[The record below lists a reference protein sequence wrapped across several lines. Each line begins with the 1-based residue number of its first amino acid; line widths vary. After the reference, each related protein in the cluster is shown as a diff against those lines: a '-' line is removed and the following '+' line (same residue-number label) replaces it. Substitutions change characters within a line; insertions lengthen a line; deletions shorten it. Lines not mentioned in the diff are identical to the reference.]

1 MSVIAPK
8 DTPVWVDEHRCK
20 ACNICVSYCPAG
32 VLAMRDDASAVLGK
46 MVEVIEPSACIGCS
60 ECEIHCPDFAIMVA
74 SRTEFKFNKLS
85 SESKERAVKIKA
97 NNYKKVGA

>member
-1 MSVIAPK
+1 
-8 DTPVWVDEHRCK
+8 
-20 ACNICVSYCPAG
+20 
-32 VLAMRDDASAVLGK
+32 MRDDASAVLGK

-85 SESKERAVKIKA
+85 PESKERAEKIKA